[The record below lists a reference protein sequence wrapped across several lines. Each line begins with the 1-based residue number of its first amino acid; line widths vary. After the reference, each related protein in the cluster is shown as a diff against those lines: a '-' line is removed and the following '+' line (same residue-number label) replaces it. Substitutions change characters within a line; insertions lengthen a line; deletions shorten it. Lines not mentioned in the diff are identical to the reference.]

1 MDMGFWR
8 TLEEVSSQVL
18 GKGGPLLV
26 LALAAAAVLA
36 VAFRKRRDVDVVEM
50 GKRITDLTARVET
63 LEAEREED
71 RAEMQTL
78 RDTLVQSERI
88 VFLLRST
95 LARNG
100 LADPTTSLESA

>member
-8 TLEEVSSQVL
+8 ALEGVAGQVF
-18 GKGGPLLV
+18 GTGGPLLV
-26 LALAAAAVLA
+26 LALAASAVLA

-50 GKRITDLTARVET
+50 QKRITDLTTRVET
-63 LEAEREED
+63 LEAERVED

-78 RDTLVQSERI
+78 RDTLVERDRV
-88 VFLLRST
+88 VFILRST